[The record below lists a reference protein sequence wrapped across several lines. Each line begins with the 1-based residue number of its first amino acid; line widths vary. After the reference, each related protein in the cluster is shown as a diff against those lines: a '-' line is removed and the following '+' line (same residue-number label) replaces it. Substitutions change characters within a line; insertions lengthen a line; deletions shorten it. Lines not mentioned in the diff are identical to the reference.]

1 MGERYKVLIVTAK
14 FPSWV
19 LSFSNLQRVLFYF
32 KKNYTT
38 VKRTWTLN
46 SGSGL
51 YPNFVWTVRVTS
63 VLLSLKVFFDHFCKE
78 VVPLSQTFW
87 KGGASITKKFII
99 IIIITSSPSFL
110 CAWRPAQEKRWKKK
124 VKGTVSLWWVSNGNN
139 GNNNRK

>member
-63 VLLSLKVFFDHFCKE
+63 V
-78 VVPLSQTFW
+78 
-87 KGGASITKKFII
+87 
-99 IIIITSSPSFL
+99 
-110 CAWRPAQEKRWKKK
+110 
-124 VKGTVSLWWVSNGNN
+124 
-139 GNNNRK
+139 